1 MHLVPSTQGHPHPT
15 WVFFGDPRSNGF
27 PCSESSLASA
37 YNNSHGD
44 YKVISKSCIARKM
57 LKMPAKMWKMPA
69 KSGKCQHLCCFSVSL
84 SDLPFPAIFKVII
97 THYDSNYLL
106 PMQNILF
113 PPLNHLIIINVSF

>member
-44 YKVISKSCIARKM
+44 YKVISKSCIAS
-57 LKMPAKMWKMPA
+57 KMWKMSALLVFCP
-69 KSGKCQHLCCFSVSL
+69 KDIKEQMFLRMDEIGENYEVLREKVL
-84 SDLPFPAIFKVII
+84 S
-97 THYDSNYLL
+97 
-106 PMQNILF
+106 
-113 PPLNHLIIINVSF
+113 